1 MRKFTTFDE
10 FMEEELKNPEFKAA
24 YDALEPEFALA
35 SSMIK
40 ARLAKKMTQ
49 AELAKEAGVQ
59 QTTIARLESGAS
71 NPTFST
77 IHRVAAVLGKELR
90 LVGSRS

>member
-10 FMEEELKNPEFKAA
+10 FMEKELKNSEFKAA

-35 SSMIK
+35 SSMIE

-59 QTTIARLESGAS
+59 QTTIARLESGSS

-90 LVGSRS
+90 LVGSR

>member
-10 FMEEELKNPEFKAA
+10 FMEEALKNSEFKAA

-35 SSMIK
+35 SSMIE

-59 QTTIARLESGAS
+59 QTTIARLESGSS

-77 IHRVAAVLGKELR
+77 INRVAAVLGKELR
-90 LVGSRS
+90 LVRGR